1 MSDKT
6 HSNDNHMFYR
16 FIEHHV
22 KNPGKPFDSGSQ
34 SQPEQTTNNNL
45 RDDIQESIDSINLTS
60 AAIQALARTL
70 SGLQLDSETNN
81 VIPEELKS
89 GFITGGMLH
98 AIEKLAEDI
107 SGSIEFLEEQ
117 HRDNAKK

>member
-6 HSNDNHMFYR
+6 HSNDNHIFYR

-22 KNPGKPFDSGSQ
+22 KNQGKQFDFGHQ
-34 SQPEQTTNNNL
+34 SQPEQTQNNKL

-60 AAIQALARTL
+60 AAIMALARTL
-70 SGLQLDSETNN
+70 SGFQLDSDTNN
-81 VIPEELKS
+81 VIPGELKN

-107 SGSIEFLEEQ
+107 SGSIEFLEDQ
-117 HRDNAKK
+117 HRDNAK